1 MTVHVQCTY
10 NVRID
15 RITARTEAASILYH
29 ILILIPVLVA
39 KFN

>member
-1 MTVHVQCTY
+1 MYNVRRMY